1 MKLYKLTLIF
11 AELLSLI
18 LAGVWIIYKIRSMNI
33 DDLILN
39 TATYSLFIYVA
50 IGNLLE
56 QIVKDD

>member
-1 MKLYKLTLIF
+1 
-11 AELLSLI
+11 
-18 LAGVWIIYKIRSMNI
+18 MNI